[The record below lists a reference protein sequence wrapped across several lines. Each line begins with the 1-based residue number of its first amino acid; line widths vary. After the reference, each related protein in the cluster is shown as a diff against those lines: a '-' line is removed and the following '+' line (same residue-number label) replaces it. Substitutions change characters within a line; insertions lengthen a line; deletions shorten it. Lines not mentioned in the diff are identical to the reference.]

1 MLGRFYGSKSN
12 GGLNAFDLIVAV
24 VLMGAIDAAGP
35 DGVVTEKPCAGGEQ
49 VQVIGEKGNYLYT
62 KCKY

>member
-1 MLGRFYGSKSN
+1 ML
-12 GGLNAFDLIVAV
+12 FDLIVAA

-35 DGVVTEKPCAGGEQ
+35 DGVVTAKPCAGGEQ